1 MITEGILN
9 INKPQNMT
17 SHDVVSVM
25 RRTLGIKKIGHTGT
39 LDPMAT
45 GVLPICIGRSTRIMD
60 YLDLDMKQYRC
71 TMVLGVVTD
80 TQDVW
85 GQTLERFD
93 TSQVDEEKVRAAF
106 AGFHGVIDQKPPM
119 YSALK
124 VNGKKLYEYARA
136 GIEVEVKTRKIFIK
150 SLEIEEINLSAE
162 EKTVT
167 FTVECS
173 KGTYIRTICQ
183 DAGDFLGCGGT
194 LKSLVRTRSGIFD
207 IASAID
213 LESLKGWSLEKI
225 ELRLQQTFE
234 PLVHFGK
241 VVADQIA
248 AVQFASGWH
257 LPLDKCEI
265 VKRPEYEDGS
275 FCLPMREEYKKAYNV
290 FGRIEGKE
298 VFLGVAFYDDNDK
311 KLVADKVFYVR

>member
-25 RRTLGIKKIGHTGT
+25 RRTLGIKRIGHTGT

-45 GVLPICIGRSTRIMD
+45 GVLPICIGKSTRIME
-60 YLDLDMKQYRC
+60 YLDLDMKKYRC
-71 TMVLGVVTD
+71 TMVLGLVTD

-85 GQTLERFD
+85 GETLERFD
-93 TSQVDEEKVRAAF
+93 TSGIDEDKIRAAF
-106 AGFHGVIDQKPPM
+106 EGFYGIIDQKPPM

-150 SLEIEEINLSAE
+150 SLEIEEIHLSAE

-183 DAGDFLGCGGT
+183 DAGEYLGCGGT
-194 LKSLVRTRSGIFD
+194 LASLERTRSGIFD
-207 IASAID
+207 IQSAID
-213 LESLKGWSLEKI
+213 LNAFQEWPQEKI
-225 ELRLQQTFE
+225 ESKLQQTFE

-241 VVADQIA
+241 VVTDQVT

-265 VKRPEYEDGS
+265 VQRPAYEDGS
-275 FCLPMREEYKKAYNV
+275 FYLPMREEYKSAYNV
-290 FGRIEGKE
+290 FGRIEGRE
-298 VFLGVAFYDDNDK
+298 VFLGVAFFDEKYK

>member
-45 GVLPICIGRSTRIMD
+45 GVLPICIGRSTRIME

-136 GIEVEVKTRKIFIK
+136 GI
-150 SLEIEEINLSAE
+150 E

-257 LPLDKCEI
+257 LPLDNCEI

>member
-17 SHDVVSVM
+17 SHDVVGVM

-45 GVLPICIGRSTRIMD
+45 GVLPICIGKSTRIME
-60 YLDLDMKQYRC
+60 YLDLDMKKYRC
-71 TMVLGVVTD
+71 TMVPGIVTD

-85 GQTLERFD
+85 GQVLARFD
-93 TSQVDEEKVRAAF
+93 TSDVDEEKIRAAF
-106 AGFHGVIDQKPPM
+106 AGFCGVIDQKPPM

-150 SLEIEEINLSAE
+150 SLEIEEIDLSE
-162 EKTVT
+162 QEKKVT

-183 DAGDFLGCGGT
+183 DVGETLGCGGT
-194 LKSLVRTRSGIFD
+194 LGALTRIKSGIFD
-207 IASAID
+207 IDTAID
-213 LESLKGWSLEKI
+213 LEDLKTWSMEEI
-225 ELRLQQTFE
+225 ETRLQPTFE

-241 VVADQIA
+241 VVTDQIT

-257 LPLDKCEI
+257 LPLQKCEI
-265 VKRPEYEDGS
+265 VRRPAYEDGS

-290 FGRIEGKE
+290 FGQINGEE
-298 VFLGVAFYDDNDK
+298 VFIGVAFYDEKYK
-311 KLVADKVFYVR
+311 KLLADKVFYVR

>member
-25 RRTLGIKKIGHTGT
+25 RRTLGIKRIGHTGT

-45 GVLPICIGRSTRIMD
+45 GVLPICIGRTTRIME
-60 YLDLDMKQYRC
+60 YLDLDLKKYRC
-71 TMVLGVVTD
+71 TMVLGIVTD
-80 TQDVW
+80 TQDIW
-85 GQTLERFD
+85 GTVLERFD
-93 TSQVDEEKVRAAF
+93 TSEIDEEKIRAAF
-106 AGFHGVIDQKPPM
+106 AGFQGIIDQKPPM

-124 VNGKKLYEYARA
+124 VNGKKLYEYARE
-136 GIEVEVKTRKIFIK
+136 GKEVEVKTRKIFIK
-150 SLEIEEINLSAE
+150 ALEIEKINLTE
-162 EKTVT
+162 PKKTVT

-183 DAGDFLGCGGT
+183 DAGTFLGCGGT
-194 LKSLVRTRSGIFD
+194 LQSLARIKSGIFD
-207 IASAID
+207 IDSAID
-213 LESLKGWSLEKI
+213 LE
-225 ELRLQQTFE
+225 ELREWNPSQIEEKVRPTFE

-241 VVADQIA
+241 AVVDQVT

-257 LPLDKCEI
+257 LPLDQCEI
-265 VKRPEYEDGS
+265 ERRPEYES
-275 FCLPMREEYKKAYNV
+275 KPFYLPIREEFKRAYNV
-290 FGRIEGKE
+290 FGRMEDRE
-298 VFLGVAFYDDNDK
+298 VFLGVAFYDLEYK

>member
-45 GVLPICIGRSTRIMD
+45 GVLPICIGKSTRIME
-60 YLDLDMKQYRC
+60 YLDLDMKKYRC
-71 TMVLGVVTD
+71 TRVLGMVTD
-80 TQDVW
+80 TQDIW
-85 GQTLERFD
+85 GQELERFD
-93 TSQVDEEKVRAAF
+93 ASDVDEDKVRAAF
-106 AGFHGVIDQKPPM
+106 AQFHGVMDQKPPM

-136 GIEVEVKTRKIFIK
+136 GIEVEVKTRKIWIK
-150 SLEIEEINLSAE
+150 SLEIEKIDLSPE

-167 FTVECS
+167 FAVECS

-183 DAGDFLGCGGT
+183 DVGNHLGCGGT
-194 LKSLVRTRSGIFD
+194 LAGLTRIKSGIFD
-207 IASAID
+207 IDGAID
-213 LESLKGWSLEKI
+213 LEELKTWSMDEI
-225 ELRLQQTFE
+225 EARVQQTFE

-241 VVADQIA
+241 AVVDQVTAI
-248 AVQFASGWH
+248 QFASGWP
-257 LPLDKCEI
+257 LPLDKCQI
-265 VKRPEYEDGS
+265 MRRPEYEDGS
-275 FCLPMREEYKKAYNV
+275 FCLPMREEFKKAYNV
-290 FGRIEGKE
+290 FGVIDGEE
-298 VFLGVAFYDDNDK
+298 VFLGVAFCDENHK
-311 KLVADKVFYVR
+311 RLLADKVFYVR